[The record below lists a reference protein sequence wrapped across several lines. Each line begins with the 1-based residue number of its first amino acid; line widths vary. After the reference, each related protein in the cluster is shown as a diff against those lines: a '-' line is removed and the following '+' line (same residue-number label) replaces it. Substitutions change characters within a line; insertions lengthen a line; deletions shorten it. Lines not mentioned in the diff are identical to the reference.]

1 MSTLNFKWITRR
13 SSNYVSGLSKC
24 AAVFL
29 TFRCFNAFSHIKSMN
44 QINARVTNECVR
56 SHKMTRTKTRKWI
69 RYQCQGHERKK
80 HSHVS
85 VFHAVLNAH
94 MCFICCIFYFIS
106 PNGHFDDDIEFLK
119 SGYRT
124 RFYAQSIETQVQSK
138 HFVTIEMSTI
148 MIASISLLWFGCD
161 EHFCLFSLE
170 IIGLYRFSIQIQ
182 I

>member
-1 MSTLNFKWITRR
+1 MLFHTLNQWIKLTLEWPMSACDHTKW
-13 SSNYVSGLSKC
+13 
-24 AAVFL
+24 
-29 TFRCFNAFSHIKSMN
+29 
-44 QINARVTNECVR
+44 Q
-56 SHKMTRTKTRKWI
+56 
-69 RYQCQGHERKK
+69 ERKLENEFDINVK
-80 HSHVS
+80 VMSERNIRMWVFFMRCLTHICVS
-85 VFHAVLNAH
+85 FVVF
-94 MCFICCIFYFIS
+94 FYFIS